1 MKMPFYIEVSN
12 KRLLI
17 IGGGAEAAK
26 RARKYAQA
34 GAKVTVLAL
43 SFTEGLKGAASKGT
57 IETVRADVSDTQL
70 VERFISDS
78 DLVMVALDTSEH
90 NESLSIIA
98 KRVHRLLNL
107 TNDAS
112 STEVA
117 VPVEREVHEIRLA
130 ATSEGKSVHVT
141 REVLD
146 RAVRFLETQSDL
158 WVLLDVMQEVKQ
170 TLRRRG
176 VPLEERMRIYPA
188 VYADRRVREE
198 AGKQNLPGA
207 RDAANAA
214 VNRLLDEMS
223 RRQKENVD

>member
-1 MKMPFYIEVSN
+1 MRMPFYIQVSN
-12 KRLLI
+12 KRILI
-17 IGGGAEAAK
+17 IGGGTEAAK
-26 RARKYAQA
+26 RARKYARA

-43 SFTEGLKGAASKGT
+43 SFTEDLKDAASRG
-57 IETVRADVSDTQL
+57 IIDTVLADVSNTQL

-78 DLVMVALDTSEH
+78 DLIVVALDTSEH
-90 NESLSIIA
+90 NECLSTIA
-98 KRVHRLLNL
+98 KRAHRLLNL

-141 REVLD
+141 REALD

-158 WVLLDVMQEVKQ
+158 WVLLDVMQELKQ

-176 VPLEERMRIYPA
+176 VPLEQRMRIYPA

-198 AGKQNLPGA
+198 AEKQNLTGA
-207 RDAANAA
+207 RDATNAA
-214 VNRLLDEMS
+214 VNRLLDEMPS
-223 RRQKENVD
+223 REKENVD